1 VSLDLLHVLFTPSG
15 SGELRRALALSGRN
29 EPVVCS
35 FDNLSFGPIDP
46 PDAEL
51 RTRWVEKELGY
62 SGWEDVIAQTIPFW
76 SEALAPGRKVA
87 WMSRRSTLE
96 YAGFL
101 EWLWR
106 LGDEPCDVIDLTDV
120 MVAGRGQDG
129 KPTPPSLALSQALL
143 PVNQILDNG
152 LIDRAQTLT
161 PEARRQYREIWRRL
175 RAENAALR
183 VLQVD
188 GLVSAPISFFD
199 PLLLSCATSS
209 WQKAASVVGEALARE
224 MDDALLQTGD
234 LLLIARTRTLVE
246 TGLLESR
253 GDLLDIHRCELRL
266 PNHQD

>member
-1 VSLDLLHVLFTPSG
+1 MSLDLLHVLFTPSG

-106 LGDEPCDVIDLTDV
+106 LG
-120 MVAGRGQDG
+120 GRAAAMAATLFLERNAVLL
-129 KPTPPSLALSQALL
+129 KRSAVLA
-143 PVNQILDNG
+143 
-152 LIDRAQTLT
+152 
-161 PEARRQYREIWRRL
+161 
-175 RAENAALR
+175 
-183 VLQVD
+183 
-188 GLVSAPISFFD
+188 IS
-199 PLLLSCATSS
+199 TSS
-209 WQKAASVVGEALARE
+209 SK
-224 MDDALLQTGD
+224 
-234 LLLIARTRTLVE
+234 
-246 TGLLESR
+246 
-253 GDLLDIHRCELRL
+253 
-266 PNHQD
+266 